1 MKKLI
6 FLFITVLITASCAI
20 TGEAGLS
27 KSEIRNNKKIAEKAL
42 VKRAVEDKRYI
53 IKLDRLFLSRGGMV
67 DLIPTSN
74 YIIIDGDKAVISSA
88 YIGRQYDIRP
98 IAGINVR
105 GRNQDYQLT
114 RKDERGGYE
123 VKLVVNN
130 GSNTFN
136 VYLTISSSGT
146 VSASIINIKLDS
158 LRYQGYLVPIQDYT
172 KVPLEKGNVIS
183 VTERLSD

>member
-6 FLFITVLITASCAI
+6 FFFITILITVSCA
-20 TGEAGLS
+20 TTKETGLS
-27 KSEIRNNKKIAEKAL
+27 KSEIRNNNKIAEKAL

-53 IKLDRLFLSRGGMV
+53 IKLDRLFLSHGGMV

-74 YIIIDGDKAVISSA
+74 YIIIDGDQAVISSA

-105 GRNQDYQLT
+105 GRNQDYQLKS
-114 RKDERGGYE
+114 KDERGGYE

-130 GSNTFN
+130 GRNTFN
-136 VYLTISSSGT
+136 VYLTIASSGL

-158 LRYQGYLVPIQDYT
+158 VRYHGYLVPIEDYT
-172 KVPLEKGNVIS
+172 KVPLKKGNVIS
-183 VTERLSD
+183 LTALL